1 MKNIKMNESDSYVN
15 NILQDVDQIS
25 TDTIC
30 IAAMNCNH
38 EKSDNVEKASAV
50 WTYSAT
56 LKLLKLYENKLEM
69 LETPKKK
76 TRIWNAI
83 SESLKDYNIEM
94 TSDQVRWK
102 INALTKKYKQCVDTG
117 HHMKFKYFKEMD
129 NIYAQ
134 YNVDCDTFTIG
145 DFIHKK
151 KDGKQPYIKESS
163 IKINVESKAMIE
175 LRKIRLANRIE
186 SERTQS
192 KINLEKQWLE
202 YLKRQEHNKLLQDA
216 LFERNLK
223 IKEEDLQLRR
233 QEIEMKESIE
243 IRKLQLKE
251 QEQDGLLLIEREK
264 CEMLKQIF
272 ADRIIS

>member
-1 MKNIKMNESDSYVN
+1 MSITS
-15 NILQDVDQIS
+15 
-25 TDTIC
+25 
-30 IAAMNCNH
+30 MNCNDSQ
-38 EKSDNVEKASAV
+38 EKCDSAGKASAV
-50 WTYSAT
+50 WTYNAT
-56 LKLLKLYENKLEM
+56 AILLKLYENKLEM

-94 TSDQVRWK
+94 SSDQVRWK
-102 INALTKKYKQCVDTG
+102 IYALTKRYKQCLDTG
-117 HHMKFKYFKEMD
+117 LHMKFKYFKEMD

-134 YNVDCDTFTIG
+134 YNVDCDTFNIG
-145 DFIHKK
+145 EFMHKRKDF
-151 KDGKQPYIKESS
+151 KQPYCKDTLKSRT
-163 IKINVESKAMIE
+163 ESKAMIE
-175 LRKIRLANRIE
+175 LRKIRLASRLE

-202 YLKRQEHNKLLQDA
+202 YLERQEQNKLMQDE

-223 IKEEDLQLRR
+223 LKEENLELRR

-243 IRKLQLKE
+243 LRKLEIKE
-251 QEQDGLLLIEREK
+251 KKDEEFLMIEKEK

-272 ADRIIS
+272 ASRVL

>member
-15 NILQDVDQIS
+15 NILQDG
-25 TDTIC
+25 
-30 IAAMNCNH
+30 
-38 EKSDNVEKASAV
+38 AV

>member
-1 MKNIKMNESDSYVN
+1 MQFHFARINRFDIDRIPSDGVC
-15 NILQDVDQIS
+15 I
-25 TDTIC
+25 TTI
-30 IAAMNCNH
+30 NCNH

-50 WTYSAT
+50 WTYNAT
-56 LKLLKLYENKLEM
+56 LTLLKLYENKLEM

-94 TSDQVRWK
+94 TPDQVRWK

-117 HHMKFKYFKEMD
+117 HCMKFKYFKEMD

-134 YNVDCDTFTIG
+134 YNVDCDSFTIG
-145 DFIHKK
+145 EFLHKK
-151 KDGKQPYIKESS
+151 KDGKQPYTKDTS
-163 IKINVESKAMIE
+163 IKTNVESKAMIE

-186 SERTQS
+186 SERSQS
-192 KINLEKQWLE
+192 KNNLEKQWLE
-202 YLKRQEHNKLLQDA
+202 YLKRQEQNKLLQDQI
-216 LFERNLK
+216 FERNLK
-223 IKEEDLQLRR
+223 LKEEDLQLRR

-251 QEQDGLLLIEREK
+251 QEQDDLLLIEREK

-272 ADRIIS
+272 ADRIIL

>member
-1 MKNIKMNESDSYVN
+1 
-15 NILQDVDQIS
+15 
-25 TDTIC
+25 
-30 IAAMNCNH
+30 MNCDH
-38 EKSDNVEKASAV
+38 EKSNNVEKSSAV

-56 LKLLKLYENKLEM
+56 LTLLKLYENKLEM

-129 NIYAQ
+129 SIYAQ
-134 YNVDCDTFTIG
+134 YNVDCDTFTLA
-145 DFIHKK
+145 DLIHKK
-151 KDGKQPYIKESS
+151 KDGKQPYTKDSS
-163 IKINVESKAMIE
+163 IKNNAESKAMIE

-186 SERTQS
+186 SERSQS

-202 YLKRQEHNKLLQDA
+202 YLKRQEQNKLLQDA

-272 ADRIIS
+272 ADRII